1 MPVPSKT
8 CPVSLSLEMMST
20 IPGSTL
26 LATELTFRPEGPSF
40 PLPEV
45 LVRGLG
51 MSFDDTAGALPAW
64 PRSAKTAPAP
74 TAAAS
79 TATST

>member
-8 CPVSLSLEMMST
+8 CPVSFSLEVMST

-26 LATELTFRPEGPSF
+26 LATAWTFRPPGPSC

-51 MSFDDTAGALPAW
+51 MSFEDTAGELPG